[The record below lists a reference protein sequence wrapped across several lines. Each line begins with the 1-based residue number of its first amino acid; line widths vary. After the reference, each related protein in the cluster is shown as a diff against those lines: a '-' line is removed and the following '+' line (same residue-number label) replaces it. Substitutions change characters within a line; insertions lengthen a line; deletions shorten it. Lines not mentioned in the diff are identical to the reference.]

1 MVKSLFNRTI
11 VGKIRGQEEIEECAI
26 IILNEGVSIMTIRMT
41 QGIARASITDVKK
54 SPMSIFK
61 KSEELK
67 QAIYILNRNDVA
79 GVVLS
84 QDIYEQL
91 LKRVEELEE
100 QAFEAEAARRIA
112 IHDAQETPEI
122 YTGEEIGIDLS
133 DVEYDPN
140 DGWE

>member
-1 MVKSLFNRTI
+1 
-11 VGKIRGQEEIEECAI
+11 
-26 IILNEGVSIMTIRMT
+26 MTIERV
-41 QGIARASITDVKK
+41 QNIAKASIIDVKK
-54 SPMSIFK
+54 SPLDVFE

-91 LKRVEELEE
+91 LKRIEELEE
-100 QAFEAEAARRIA
+100 QIFEVEAARRIA
-112 IHDAQETPEI
+112 IHDDQEPPEI
-122 YTGEEIGIDLS
+122 YTDEEIGINLS
-133 DVEYDPN
+133 AVEYDPN

>member
-1 MVKSLFNRTI
+1 MA
-11 VGKIRGQEEIEECAI
+11 IE
-26 IILNEGVSIMTIRMT
+26 MMRD
-41 QGIARASITDVKK
+41 IAKGSITDVKK

-112 IHDAQETPEI
+112 IHDAHETPEI

>member
-1 MVKSLFNRTI
+1 MTI
-11 VGKIRGQEEIEECAI
+11 EIVQSIAK
-26 IILNEGVSIMTIRMT
+26 VSI
-41 QGIARASITDVKK
+41 SDVKK
-54 SPMSIFK
+54 SPLGIFE

-67 QAIYILNRNDVA
+67 QAIYILKGNDVA

-91 LKRVEELEE
+91 LKRIEELEE
-100 QAFEAEAARRIA
+100 QIFEAEAARRIA
-112 IHDAQETPEI
+112 IHDAQETPEV

>member
-1 MVKSLFNRTI
+1 MA
-11 VGKIRGQEEIEECAI
+11 IEMI
-26 IILNEGVSIMTIRMT
+26 
-41 QGIARASITDVKK
+41 QDIAKGSITDVKK